1 MFLCVQDYWSTTQAT
16 PSKNEDQNFVLTAAS
31 EAGGYTTVQFMRD
44 PETSDTNND
53 VQFKVT
59 S

>member
-1 MFLCVQDYWSTTQAT
+1 MLLYVQDYWSTATVT
-16 PSKNEDQNFVLTAAS
+16 PSKNEDQNFVITTAS
-31 EAGGYTTVQFMRD
+31 EADGYTTVQFMRD

-53 VQFKVT
+53 VQFKVN